1 MVTCLQSYLPLMS
14 AISNHSTATLC
25 LTKQPRPSIFQLAL
39 IILRF
44 IAVTLDTTSLQSSYK
59 QYLCLCLTS
68 LKCFVFLSATCE
80 VATDRPEQDSMT
92 KTYLMM
98 SERASVCSG
107 SHLSVFLCVIICVT
121 VLTHRTVCQAAIM
134 PVVAASSRV
143 IMSALL
149 LPLFKDTLSLLLRR
163 AIQLGRKIKGIQ
175 TQR

>member
-80 VATDRPEQDSMT
+80 VATNRPEQDSMT

-107 SHLSVFLCVIICVT
+107 SYISVCHYLCDCFNT
-121 VLTHRTVCQAAIM
+121 LQAEDC
-134 PVVAASSRV
+134 
-143 IMSALL
+143 
-149 LPLFKDTLSLLLRR
+149 LPGCDYAR
-163 AIQLGRKIKGIQ
+163 GGC
-175 TQR
+175 